1 MSATRRPRLTAE
13 ERRAA
18 RYAQRRRRTARITA
32 LVAVLVLAGV
42 AVVALRSPMF
52 RVTLV
57 EVQGA
62 TLLDPGEIIAV
73 AGVGTGS
80 NLLLISQNAV
90 AQRLRTLP
98 RVASVLVR
106 KFWPNHV
113 VLEVEERRGMLLVPC
128 GEVWFEVATD
138 GMVIGLHHSAAT
150 GSMPLLTGMDA
161 ASLAVGAPL
170 PGVTGSEV
178 AQSLAM
184 IISHGELLSG
194 ANVSAQGLRADLGD
208 GTVLYLGQPGADLGS
223 RTRTAL
229 EILAQLRQRG
239 EPVEYIDVRVA
250 GQPVVKP
257 R

>member
-1 MSATRRPRLTAE
+1 MTAVRRPRLTAA

-18 RYAQRRRRTARITA
+18 RYAKRRRRTARIVA
-32 LVAVLVLAGV
+32 LVAILAV
-42 AVVALRSPMF
+42 VSAAAVALRSPLF

-62 TLLDPGEIIAV
+62 TLLEPSEIIAV
-73 AGVGTGS
+73 AGVGNGA
-80 NLLLISQNAV
+80 NLLLISQGAV

-106 KFWPNHV
+106 KFWPNHL

-150 GSMPLLTGMDA
+150 GGMPLLTGMDA

-184 IISHGELLSG
+184 IIGNGELL
-194 ANVSAQGLRADLGD
+194 AAADVSAQGLRADLGD
-208 GTVLYLGQPGADLGS
+208 GTVLHLGQTGADLGS

-229 EILAQLRQRG
+229 EILGQMRQRG
-239 EPVEYIDVRVA
+239 QAVEYIDVRVA

>member
-1 MSATRRPRLTAE
+1 LTAA

-18 RYAQRRRRTARITA
+18 RYAKRRRRTARILA
-32 LVAVLVLAGV
+32 LVAILAVVG
-42 AVVALRSPMF
+42 AAAVALRSPLF

-62 TLLDPGEIIAV
+62 TLLEPSEIIAV
-73 AGVGTGS
+73 AGVGAGS
-80 NLLLISQNAV
+80 NLLLISQSAV

-113 VLEVEERRGMLLVPC
+113 VLEVQERRGMLLVPC

-184 IISHGELLSG
+184 IISHGELLAG
-194 ANVSAQGLRADLGD
+194 ADVSAQGLRADLDD
-208 GTVLYLGQPGADLGS
+208 GTVLHLGQAGADLGS

-239 EPVEYIDVRVA
+239 ETVEYIDVRVA
-250 GQPVVKP
+250 GQPVIKP